1 MNNYLQRAEKIMQRI
16 NTLALISDDD
26 NCINR
31 IFGTNAFIKGRD
43 TIFEWMNDA
52 GLQTTIDNI
61 SNVRGK
67 LLSDNANAKTL
78 VIASHY
84 DTVINAGKFDGPL
97 GVLMGLDLL
106 EQIIQA
112 KIKLPFHVELIA
124 FSDEEGVRFHTTY
137 LGSKVV
143 AGLFDKN
150 VLNKKDENG
159 ITLQDVIQKLNRR
172 TNQLD
177 KDAIAKNN
185 WLGYF
190 EIHIEQGPV
199 LYEKNIP
206 IAVVNGIAGQQ
217 RLEIVFKGM
226 AGHAG
231 TVPMNMRS
239 DALCA
244 ASEFILELE
253 QFALEH
259 KKNLV
264 ATVGKLNIINA
275 ASNVIPGEVV
285 FSLDIRSADENVLS
299 AAYKQIEI
307 ICCDVCKKRKIKFEW
322 NLIQES
328 KPILCSKE
336 MNKLL
341 SSSIKKSGYEVIELV
356 SGAGHDAV
364 AISEVSPVAMLF
376 VRCFKGISHNPLE
389 NVELNDLAAAIKVSD
404 NFIQELITQ
413 NKFII

>member
-112 KIKLPFHVELIA
+112 KIKLPFHIELIA